1 MTNFES
7 RVYSISD
14 FLEWD
19 EKGQLILNP
28 KFQRRNVWT
37 PTARSFLM
45 DTIVRGKP
53 IPKVFLRQKINVQT
67 RQSVR
72 DVVDGQQRLRTIL
85 SYVKDG
91 FVINPKHNPTYGGRY
106 FSELSEIDDSIQE
119 NILKFEISTD
129 LLVNLP
135 DSEVLDIFSRLNS
148 YSVTLNEQEKLNAN
162 HFGPFK
168 TLADEIAHTYNSF
181 WTNNKILRD
190 AEILRMADVTMT
202 ADLLVAMIEGIR
214 SKKEVSKFYASY
226 ETNFTADPIL
236 LMSNFGHII
245 SDIQNIFQDGL
256 KDTEYRRIHIFY
268 TLFTTLYHLR
278 FGLQDLEKTRFDITP
293 NDFARIASRLDSI
306 NSIFASDNKL
316 GLNQEQLRFLEDS
329 QRATTDRSVR
339 KRRTE
344 YLIDLILQ

>member
-1 MTNFES
+1 MSNFES

-14 FLEWD
+14 FLEWE

-67 RQSVR
+67 KQSVR

-91 FVINPKHNPTYGGRY
+91 FVINAKHNNTYGGRF
-106 FSELSEIDDSIQE
+106 FSELAEVDDLIQE

-129 LLVNLP
+129 LLINLP
-135 DSEVLDIFSRLNS
+135 DSEILDIFSRLNS

-168 TLADEIAHTYNSF
+168 TLADEVAHSFNSF
-181 WTNNKILRD
+181 WINNKILKD

-202 ADLLVAMIEGIR
+202 ADLLVAMIEGVK
-214 SKKEVSKFYASY
+214 SKKDVSKYYASY
-226 ETNFTADPIL
+226 E
-236 LMSNFGHII
+236 SNFAGDPSSLSLNFGLVI
-245 SDIQNIFQDGL
+245 SDIQNIFPDGL
-256 KDTEYRRIHIFY
+256 KDTEFKRIHIFY

-278 FGLQDLEKTRFDITP
+278 FGLPELGKPRFEIRT
-293 NDFARIASRLDSI
+293 NDFARVASRLDSV
-306 NSIFASDNKL
+306 NSIFAADVKF
-316 GLNQEQLRFLEDS
+316 GLNPGQLQFLEDS